1 MAMTLLLAALA
12 AQALPA
18 PASVTGWEALSDDA
32 EGHNFLDPA
41 SIRRDG
47 DLARVVVR
55 GVANSVA
62 ATGIKSMMM
71 RFRVDCRRRML
82 GVEAADG
89 YGADGRLIGS
99 RVATEAQV
107 AMAPVPDTGSLT
119 GLVARACRPAPP
131 ANAPR

>member
-1 MAMTLLLAALA
+1 MMTAILLAALA

-18 PASVTGWEALSDDA
+18 PGSVAGWETLPDDA
-32 EGHNFLDPA
+32 SGHNFLDPA

-47 DLARVVVR
+47 DLVRIIVR
-55 GVANSVA
+55 GVASSVGA
-62 ATGIKSMMM
+62 SGLKSMMM
-71 RFRVDCRRRML
+71 RFRIDCRQRTL

-99 RVATEAQV
+99 RVAQPTEM
-107 AMAPVPDTGSLT
+107 AMTPIPEMASLAA
-119 GLVARACRPAPP
+119 LVARACRPAAP